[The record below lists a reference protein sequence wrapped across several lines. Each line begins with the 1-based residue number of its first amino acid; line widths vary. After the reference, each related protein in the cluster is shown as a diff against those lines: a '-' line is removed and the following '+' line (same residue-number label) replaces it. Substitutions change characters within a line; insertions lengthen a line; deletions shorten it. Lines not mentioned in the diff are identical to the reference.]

1 MMLYWIPE
9 EVWRSAENSN
19 GGSIADL
26 VLFGWIFVCVGMA
39 ALPLGI
45 FSSCMAVVHML
56 YFEDKPSTIAACL
69 KVVLPR
75 TWSLWLFHWM
85 DGYIT
90 IYRIIERLPKKNDRT
105 PAVQEA
111 INEVLYY
118 AWKVATM
125 GILPNLITGR
135 SIKKTVKN
143 TVGMIKDNAME
154 IFMIRIGYSV
164 FCWIV
169 AILTYVAVRLGDLIR
184 ELAVF

>member
-1 MMLYWIPE
+1 
-9 EVWRSAENSN
+9 
-19 GGSIADL
+19 
-26 VLFGWIFVCVGMA
+26 
-39 ALPLGI
+39 
-45 FSSCMAVVHML
+45 
-56 YFEDKPSTIAACL
+56 
-69 KVVLPR
+69 
-75 TWSLWLFHWM
+75 
-85 DGYIT
+85 
-90 IYRIIERLPKKNDRT
+90 
-105 PAVQEA
+105 
-111 INEVLYY
+111 
-118 AWKVATM
+118 M